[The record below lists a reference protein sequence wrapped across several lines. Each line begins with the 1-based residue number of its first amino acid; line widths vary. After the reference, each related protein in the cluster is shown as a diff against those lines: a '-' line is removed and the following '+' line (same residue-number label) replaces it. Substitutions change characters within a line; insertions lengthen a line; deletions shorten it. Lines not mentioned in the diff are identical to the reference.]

1 MIDPGPLKAL
11 SDTEED
17 YDSSPPAPVSEGMD
31 GDEFGWYFAFVLGVI
46 IFVIF
51 AIGSCKG

>member
-17 YDSSPPAPVSEGMD
+17 CESGPPVPVSEGMD
-31 GDEFGWYFAFVLGVI
+31 GDTFGTYFAFVLGVV
-46 IFVIF
+46 IFIIF

>member
-17 YDSSPPAPVSEGMD
+17 CESGPPVPVSAGMD
-31 GDEFGWYFAFVLGVI
+31 GDEFGWYVAIVLGVV
-46 IFVIF
+46 IFFIF
-51 AIGSCKG
+51 AIGSLKG